1 MKASE
6 AYNIILQAMN
16 GAIIAKRIAKKAKR
30 YRWFRVPEYE
40 EFLIQ
45 DIKFCYL
52 YARHVVHGRLP
63 EKMHNLMIAEA
74 LVQSNSHY
82 LKAYFEICKDNFSYS
97 QDLINKENFERLE
110 DNWRKVHSRYSP
122 STYPPAKLSKKAV

>member
-16 GAIIAKRIAKKAKR
+16 GAIISKNDKFAKRIAKKAKK

-40 EFLIQ
+40 KFLIQ

-52 YARHVVHGRLP
+52 YAMHVVHGRLP

-74 LVQSNSHY
+74 LVQPNSHY
-82 LKAYFEICKDNFSYS
+82 VKAYFEICKNNFSYP
-97 QDLINKENFERLE
+97 QNLINKENFEREL
-110 DNWRKVHSRYSP
+110 
-122 STYPPAKLSKKAV
+122 